1 MRLKCDCLEEPGH
14 QLQHP
19 AWHGLESSLTGS
31 IVDLPTRPT
40 QGRKLL
46 KGTAQGEAP
55 STPEEYL
62 AALPADRAE
71 QLGRLRDLILDKLP
85 DGYRE
90 QVDFGMLAY
99 VIPLETYPDTYN
111 KHPLMYAALAS
122 QKGHMSLYL
131 MNVYGDEETLQWF
144 TEGFAAAGKKLDM
157 GKACV
162 RFKKLDDLPLD
173 LIGQVIARTPV
184 SEYIASYEAA
194 REQMASNRKAR
205 RKCRSS

>member
-1 MRLKCDCLEEPGH
+1 MKSTMEGE
-14 QLQHP
+14 
-19 AWHGLESSLTGS
+19 T
-31 IVDLPTRPT
+31 PT
-40 QGRKLL
+40 
-46 KGTAQGEAP
+46 
-55 STPEEYL
+55 TPEEYL

-71 QLGRLRDLILDKLP
+71 QLGRLREIILQRLP
-85 DGYRE
+85 EGYQE

-99 VIPLETYPDTYN
+99 VIPLETYPETYN

-122 QKGHMSLYL
+122 QKRHMSLYL
-131 MNVYGDEETLQWF
+131 MNVYGDDATLQWF

-173 LIGQVIARTPV
+173 FIGDVIARTPV
-184 SEYIASYEAA
+184 SEYIAGYEAA

-205 RKCRSS
+205 RREKSS